1 MPDMRG
7 QGGAKRSDM
16 AAGIRAGAC
25 GKNVGFGMDRDT
37 VRGESAPT
45 RTASGRVRADRAAQF
60 MPFAALRGYYELV
73 HAQER
78 VVEPRHE
85 LTEEEARELS
95 ETIYRVRRGQIVRA
109 VHYDRD
115 AYVTTTGCVA
125 RIDLI
130 YRTISIVKTT
140 IKLDDLRSLTI
151 LEDPEASA
159 GYTQGTPS

>member
-1 MPDMRG
+1 MPDARG

-25 GKNVGFGMDRDT
+25 GKNAACGMGRDT
-37 VRGESAPT
+37 TRGESAPA

>member
-1 MPDMRG
+1 MPDVRG

-25 GKNVGFGMDRDT
+25 GKNAACGMGCDT
-37 VRGESAPT
+37 TQGKSAPA

-95 ETIYRVRRGQIVRA
+95 ETIYRVHRGQIVRA

-115 AYVTTTGCVA
+115 AYVTREGVVT
-125 RIDLI
+125 RIDPVAHEL
-130 YRTISIVKTT
+130 TVVTT
-140 IKLDDLRSLTI
+140 RIRFEDL
-151 LEDPEASA
+151 LEIEAL
-159 GYTQGTPS
+159 P